1 MWFFLN
7 GLKNMG
13 VCSVR
18 TTAQPELALLTMK
31 ASIGIEAG
39 PSCTLVLNYEWQY
52 FTDNS
57 ERTGQVRSGQVR
69 DKNVHAKCSFMHEIC
84 MKCHFNRIH
93 NTHMGIPHML
103 KLIYI
108 FLIWVSI

>member
-39 PSCTLVLNYEWQY
+39 PSCTLVLNYE
-52 FTDNS
+52 
-57 ERTGQVRSGQVR
+57 
-69 DKNVHAKCSFMHEIC
+69 
-84 MKCHFNRIH
+84 
-93 NTHMGIPHML
+93 
-103 KLIYI
+103 
-108 FLIWVSI
+108 